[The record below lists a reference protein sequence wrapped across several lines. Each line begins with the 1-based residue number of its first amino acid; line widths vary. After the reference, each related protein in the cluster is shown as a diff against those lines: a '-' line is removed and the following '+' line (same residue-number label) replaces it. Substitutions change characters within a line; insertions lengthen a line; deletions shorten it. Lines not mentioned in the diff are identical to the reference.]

1 MPSHTKSSERDAVTA
16 RAGVVAAGTLVSR
29 VLGVVRES
37 VIAAYFDKAMIDLF
51 VVAFTIPNALRG
63 LFAEGAASAAFVPIY
78 SELRASEGKE
88 RARQF
93 HARAVGVLM
102 WVLAALSLLGMLG
115 APWLVTAFASGYR
128 EDPARFADLVIL
140 ARWTFPYIFFM
151 GMAALSAGVLNA
163 HGQFAVPAL
172 TPALLNVALIIAPFT
187 LIPIAIAMGLPP
199 IGSLAMGALVGGL
212 LQMVAQWPALV
223 RAGLWVRARPDLTDP
238 AIRKAIR
245 LLGPVAAGLGVYQVN
260 LMLARTLAS
269 YLPEGSQ
276 AYLWF
281 GARLIEI
288 PQGVFALAFATAL
301 LPTLSDLVARGE
313 KDELRHTF
321 TTAMRSMLFIALPS
335 SALLFVL
342 AEPLVV
348 AFFMR
353 GEFGYGEALET
364 SRSLAWQAA
373 GVWAIA
379 SVRVVVPVFH
389 AHGDTRT
396 PVIASIVNLGVF
408 ASLGIALS
416 RTMSHV
422 GIAIAIS
429 IAGAV
434 QLSALIVLL
443 RRKMGRLGL
452 LEVVWSALRA
462 TIACALMSATAF
474 AIARLGHWEDGASL
488 FDDAVLVLAL
498 LGGASVYMGA
508 AWVLRAPELAPLMAK
523 LTRRFK

>member
-1 MPSHTKSSERDAVTA
+1 MTNDTERKALTA
-16 RAGVVAAGTLVSR
+16 RAGIVAAGTLVSR
-29 VLGVVRES
+29 ALGVVRES
-37 VIAAYFDKAMIDLF
+37 VMAAYFDKAMIDLF

-78 SELRASEGKE
+78 SELRAHEGPHRAKE
-88 RARQF
+88 F

-102 WVLAALSLLGMLG
+102 VVLLALSIAGVLG

-128 EDPARFADLVIL
+128 QDAARFADAVTL

-163 HGQFAVPAL
+163 NRYFAVPAL
-172 TPALLNVALIIAPFT
+172 TPALLNVVLIAAPLT
-187 LIPIAIAMGLPP
+187 LIPIAISLGMPP
-199 IGSLAMGALVGGL
+199 IGALAIGALIGGL
-212 LQMVAQWPALV
+212 LQMIAQWPALM
-223 RAGLWVRARPDLTDP
+223 RAGLWVRARPAWTDP
-238 AIRKAIR
+238 AIQKAIR
-245 LLGPVAAGLGVYQVN
+245 LLGPVAAGLGVYQIN

-281 GARLIEI
+281 GTRLIEI

-313 KDELRHTF
+313 NDELRRTF
-321 TTAMRSMLFIALPS
+321 TFAMRSMLFIALPA

-353 GEFGYGEALET
+353 GAFGYGEAIET

-389 AHGDTRT
+389 AYGDTRT
-396 PVIASIVNLGVF
+396 PVIASVVNLVIF
-408 ASLGIALS
+408 AALGITLS
-416 RTMSHV
+416 QVVAHV

-429 IAGAV
+429 MAGVV
-434 QLSALIVLL
+434 QLVVLLALL
-443 RRKMGRLGL
+443 RRKITRIGL
-452 LEVVWSALRA
+452 VELTKSALR
-462 TIACALMSATAF
+462 IALACVLMSATAF
-474 AIARLGHWEDGASL
+474 TIARLGRWEDGASL
-488 FDDAVLVLAL
+488 MDVAVLVLAL
-498 LGGASVYMGA
+498 LSGALIYVGTSWALG
-508 AWVLRAPELAPLMAK
+508 APELAPVVAK